1 MTDIAAKLLPY
12 RSFLSEKKEQ
22 LTASIRAL
30 ESEGRQDEAN
40 LTKVRLNIVTVFET
54 LCGADEAYCKDDYAA
69 FCQRY
74 EARFH
79 TIPSSWQVHLEAA
92 KAHGDTSAQIIEET
106 KLETANEIHN
116 AFLHRG
122 EDA

>member
-12 RSFLSEKKEQ
+12 RSFLSGQKEQ

-30 ESEGRQDEAN
+30 ENEGRQDEAN

-54 LCGADEAYCKDDYAA
+54 LCWADEAYCKGDYDA

-74 EARFH
+74 EARFQ
-79 TIPSSWQVHLEAA
+79 TIPSSWQAHLQTA
-92 KAHGDTSAQIIEET
+92 KAHGDASAQIIEET

-116 AFLHRG
+116 VFLHRG